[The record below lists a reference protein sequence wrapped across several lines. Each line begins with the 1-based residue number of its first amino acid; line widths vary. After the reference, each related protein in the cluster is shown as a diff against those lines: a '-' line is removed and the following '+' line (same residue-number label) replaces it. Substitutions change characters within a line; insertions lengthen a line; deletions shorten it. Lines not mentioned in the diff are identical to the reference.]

1 MNTNFYELIETNRD
15 MLRTRVSTMVRI
27 PSAPH
32 YQDRVKLLLGVRAE
46 RLIQEYLESVRTDST
61 RFVNYVRSL
70 AEERIQEGYRLSEIQ
85 MALNIFGE
93 ELWLL
98 CTESETDKYKL
109 LRYLS
114 QLFITLGAAKD
125 EVAQVYLHQREEELF
140 Q

>member
-1 MNTNFYELIETNRD
+1 
-15 MLRTRVSTMVRI
+15 
-27 PSAPH
+27 
-32 YQDRVKLLLGVRAE
+32 
-46 RLIQEYLESVRTDST
+46 
-61 RFVNYVRSL
+61 
-70 AEERIQEGYRLSEIQ
+70 

-114 QLFITLGAAKD
+114 QMFITLGAAKD
-125 EVAQVYLHQREEELF
+125 EIAQVYLRHREEELF